1 MEREK
6 QKKVAVSYTSPV
18 LLKVKRKFLNKC
30 DKKNG
35 RVKQRRNIRLS
46 NEVNKR

>member
-30 DKKNG
+30 DKK
-35 RVKQRRNIRLS
+35 KWESKAKEKYKIEQ
-46 NEVNKR
+46 